1 MLLKRISAAL
11 SGQNKKGKNSA
22 KILWQTEL
30 KLLLPYD
37 VSLAAEVSL
46 AAAVSVSAAAV
57 AVSFYLF
64 LYLRLHCAFNCAA
77 WLKRALTFDNTHT
90 HTQTDIRL
98 CS

>member
-46 AAAVSVSAAAV
+46 AAAVSVSAAAAL
-57 AVSFYLF
+57 AVSLS
-64 LYLRLHCAFNCAA
+64 LSLSVSALALCA
-77 WLKRALTFDNTHT
+77 
-90 HTQTDIRL
+90 
-98 CS
+98 